1 MTLLDEI
8 GRRARTAATPVI
20 CACAIAYF
28 GYHLV
33 EGDRGLHTY
42 ARLTQEIAQVRQD
55 VAKTAE
61 ERRQLERRVALL
73 RPDGLDL
80 DMLDEQARR
89 VLGEVGPDDVVLFD
103 NH

>member
-1 MTLLDEI
+1 MDEI
-8 GRRARTAATPVI
+8 RRRAKPAAAPV
-20 CACAIAYF
+20 ACVCVIVYY

-33 EGDRGLHTY
+33 EGDRGLRAY
-42 ARLTQEIAQVRQD
+42 ARLTQEVAQTRDQ
-55 VAKTAE
+55 VAKVAA
-61 ERRQLERRVALL
+61 ERRRLERRVALL

-89 VLGEVGPDDVVLFD
+89 VLGVVRPDDVVLFD